1 MNFSPNDG
9 PQDDEPDLDE
19 FIEKS
24 VPPPMPAHLAVK
36 VDELT
41 PHSRK
46 VFIRVKVVDVEPPQN
61 VESREGAS
69 RSVTEAVVGDETAII
84 RMTLW
89 DDEVTRVKNGD
100 TIEIHNGYVGLL
112 RGHMRLY
119 IGRYGKLIF
128 SKESIEEVNLSLD
141 LCELEYRDTRPPDR
155 FGSGDRRG
163 GFRGRDRGGG
173 RDRRSGGGGDRG
185 RGGGRDRRGGGGDR
199 GRGGGRD
206 RRGGGGGRRY

>member
-9 PQDDEPDLDE
+9 PDDAEPDLDQFME
-19 FIEKS
+19 DSIT
-24 VPPPMPAHLAVK
+24 PPMPPHLVVK

-46 VFIRVKVVDVEPPQN
+46 VFIRVRVVDVESPQN
-61 VESREGAS
+61 VENREGGS
-69 RSVTEAVVGDETAII
+69 RSVTEAVVGDETATI

-89 DDEVTRVKNGD
+89 DDEARSVTQGETV
-100 TIEIHNGYVGLL
+100 EIHNGYVGLL

-119 IGRYGKLIF
+119 IGRYGKLH
-128 SKESIEEVNLSLD
+128 SSTETVSEVNLALD

-155 FGSGDRRG
+155 FGRGD
-163 GFRGRDRGGG
+163 
-173 RDRRSGGGGDRG
+173 RDRR
-185 RGGGRDRRGGGGDR
+185 GGDR